1 LANWRL
7 GETTGTTAWDGTG
20 SYNGSYVGGPGYG
33 AAGAINHDPDTSV
46 TFNGSTNEVTVPSLP
61 TTVNFTIEGWSYLTS
76 TANVNHTVYG
86 GNSSVRILARPGPP
100 VSSSTGYAGVW
111 LNGTEYV
118 LQPSITGSNVNTW
131 VHWALTRDGNLLT
144 FYRNGV
150 AIGERSDLPATAPA
164 DLSGYIGAQIGGAYF
179 LTGRIDEVAIYR
191 AVLTGDDIADDYA
204 AGINGIAPAPQGP
217 PSTSYRATVLGESS
231 LAAYWR
237 LGETTGTAAA
247 DSKGTAT
254 GTYVNG
260 VTLGT
265 QGAVINDP
273 NAAATFNGTNQRVSL
288 PAITTATDFS
298 IEGWSYLTNASS
310 TNNTVYG
317 TNNNVRLMARPGASG
332 TTAAY
337 AGVWLN
343 GTEYYLQPNS
353 PASNLNT
360 WVHWVLTRQGST
372 LSLYRNAS
380 LIGQRTDLP
389 ATAAA
394 NISGFIGAQGGS
406 AYFLAGSIDDVSVYR
421 SALSSATVTKH
432 YQAALS
438 GPAPN

>member
-1 LANWRL
+1 L
-7 GETTGTTAWDGTG
+7 GT
-20 SYNGSYVGGPGYG
+20 
-33 AAGAINHDPDTSV
+33 AGAISNDPNTSV
-46 TFNGSTNEVTVPSLP
+46 TFNGSTNKVTVPSLP
-61 TTVNFTIEGWSYLTS
+61 STVNFTIEGWSYLTS

-86 GNSSVRILARPGPP
+86 GNNSVRILARPGPP
-100 VSSSTGYAGVW
+100 VSTSTGYAGVW

-131 VHWALTRDGNLLT
+131 VHWALTRDGSLLT

-164 DLSGYIGAQIGGAYF
+164 DLSGYIGAQIGGAYY
-179 LTGRIDEVAIYR
+179 LTGRVDEVAIYR
-191 AVLTGDDIADDYA
+191 AAVTGDDIADDYA
-204 AGINGIAPAPQGP
+204 AGINGIAPAPEGP
-217 PSTSYRATVLGESS
+217 PTTSYRATVLGESS
-231 LAAYWR
+231 LGAYWR
-237 LGETTGTAAA
+237 LGETTGTTAA

-273 NAAATFNGTNQRVSL
+273 NPAVTFNGTNQRVSL
-288 PAITTATDFS
+288 PALTSATDFS

-389 ATAAA
+389 ATATA

-406 AYFLAGSIDDVSVYR
+406 AYFLTGSIDDVSVYR